1 MNSKNWCYKQR
12 SNSIYFPIL
21 NGVRN
26 QHNSVSIFKENFSAQ
41 YFILFSGS
49 RDCPDQQKFFPFGN
63 HCTYWYNREWLFLVA
78 VRQAA
83 VHKLRSAILCIDSW
97 RIMTRAKSFKH
108 QVIRAPNHSSTESFK
123 HLIIQAPSL
132 LSTTL
137 FKHKTIHAPKHS
149 STKSFKHQ
157 IIQAQPM
164 HLSLQWL
171 SLWTEWCS
179 FIMIITM
186 EVMHKKC
193 ITMCWIKRKL
203 QV

>member
-49 RDCPDQQKFFPFGN
+49 RDCPDPQKFFPFGN

-108 QVIRAPNHSSTESFK
+108 QVIQAPN
-123 HLIIQAPSL
+123 
-132 LSTTL
+132 
-137 FKHKTIHAPKHS
+137 HS
-149 STKSFKHQ
+149 STKSFKHRIIQ
-157 IIQAQPM
+157 APNHSSTKSFKHHIIQAQNHSCTKTFKHQVIQAPN
-164 HLSLQWL
+164 HSSPTNALKS
-171 SLWTEWCS
+171 
-179 FIMIITM
+179 TM
-186 EVMHKKC
+186 AFLMNRMMFFYNDYYNVSDAQEVYYYV
-193 ITMCWIKRKL
+193 L
-203 QV
+203 N